1 MYVCI
6 YIYVYVYIYIPVTTT
21 RHTQD
26 RYLECVV
33 ERIYYVNNRACNDK
47 LTQHDISLRSNV
59 EAKETYYIGER
70 DLVCSDKLTQ
80 HDISLSNLVRVLKYV
95 DEENDINKV
104 LDYFSATSTFFFS
117 YKHFFFF
124 DSAGIY
130 YVYICSMCKDINKVL
145 DYCSYEHCCVL
156 YCKFWELDN
165 IDFCMYIHIY
175 SI

>member
-6 YIYVYVYIYIPVTTT
+6 YIYVYIYIYIPVTTT

-124 DSAGIY
+124 
-130 YVYICSMCKDINKVL
+130 
-145 DYCSYEHCCVL
+145 
-156 YCKFWELDN
+156 
-165 IDFCMYIHIY
+165 
-175 SI
+175 

>member
-6 YIYVYVYIYIPVTTT
+6 YVYVYVYIYIPVTTT

-33 ERIYYVNNRACNDK
+33 ERIYYVNNRACN
-47 LTQHDISLRSNV
+47 
-59 EAKETYYIGER
+59 
-70 DLVCSDKLTQ
+70 DKLTQ